1 MHTPSREKIFQMFD
15 SIAPTYDLV
24 NRVMT
29 FGLDQYWRKKL
40 VRSLPNEGSLKV
52 LDCATGTG
60 DLVVAM
66 MEGCPRITEM
76 VGLDLAEEMV
86 ALAKKKIEGKPF
98 ASKVA
103 WQVGSALD
111 LPFADTTFDVVTIA
125 FGIRNVTDVSLAL
138 NEFKRVLKPG
148 GRLLILEAALPQNNI
163 LRSLHL
169 FYLRHILPRVGGWI
183 SGAKSAYRYLNET
196 IETFPSGESFCHLM
210 RGAGFKEV
218 EVTGLT
224 GGVVVV
230 YSGVA

>member
-40 VRSLPNEGSLKV
+40 VRSLPKEGSLKV

-86 ALAKKKIEGKPF
+86 ALAKKKVESKRF

-111 LPFADTTFDVVTIA
+111 LPFADNTFDVVTIA

-138 NEFKRVLKPG
+138 NEFRRVLKPG